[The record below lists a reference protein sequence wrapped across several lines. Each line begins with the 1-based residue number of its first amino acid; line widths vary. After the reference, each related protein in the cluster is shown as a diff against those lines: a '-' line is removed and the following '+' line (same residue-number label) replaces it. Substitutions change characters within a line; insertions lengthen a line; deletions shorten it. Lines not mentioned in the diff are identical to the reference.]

1 MKGLIN
7 NTSILADYKHN
18 HQILGKK
25 KRLQKHIL
33 GTHHN
38 YYRCYLPVLAGF
50 IEQCCEAT
58 NGATSCKL
66 YKNFLILQPLSE
78 NCFYKP
84 KNPVT

>member
-66 YKNFLILQPLSE
+66 YKVFLILQPLL
-78 NCFYKP
+78 
-84 KNPVT
+84 